1 MSSDHFV
8 DDRALMLRVR
18 AGDLDAFE
26 EIYDR
31 YADAAFGLALR
42 VTGRTRSAEEV
53 TQDAFLSLWR
63 AARSYDRARGSVR
76 TWLLTMVRNRSI
88 DAIRHEAPHERNLGI
103 DDVLIERL
111 PSADSVEDDVADRE
125 EARYARSLLAGLP
138 GEQREVIELAYF
150 RGLTQAEIAARIEVP
165 LGTVKGRQRL
175 ALEKMYRS
183 LVGRPPALADGS
195 PSPAA
200 LGREPLRR

>member
-1 MSSDHFV
+1 
-8 DDRALMLRVR
+8 
-18 AGDLDAFE
+18 
-26 EIYDR
+26 
-31 YADAAFGLALR
+31 
-42 VTGRTRSAEEV
+42 
-53 TQDAFLSLWR
+53 
-63 AARSYDRARGSVR
+63 
-76 TWLLTMVRNRSI
+76 MVRNRSI